1 MWAAQFSSSG
11 HDVLFKICEF
21 KLGYAF
27 LKESIFLPDPKL
39 DFASPAWQAFIV
51 FAPVLSLRFTFA
63 CLSIFAKNNLFLK
76 FEANLFFLASNEVH
90 DSIYELLVG
99 CFVSF

>member
-1 MWAAQFSSSG
+1 
-11 HDVLFKICEF
+11 
-21 KLGYAF
+21 
-27 LKESIFLPDPKL
+27 
-39 DFASPAWQAFIV
+39 
-51 FAPVLSLRFTFA
+51 LRFTFA

-76 FEANLFFLASNEVH
+76 VEANLFFLASKEVH